1 MHRDIDRI
9 LITADQLADRVG
21 ALALEITKR
30 YQACEQPLVI
40 VTVLSGAVVFLA
52 DLIRQLPIRMRL
64 SLLSVSSYPGPTR
77 ESQGAKLRGTF
88 ELDCDLEGMP
98 VLIVDDILDSGGTL
112 KLVQRTIRSRGPQSM
127 ETAVLLR
134 KPGRAPADLKVE
146 YVGFDIP
153 DEFVVGYGL
162 DYDGQYRNLPHIAA
176 LKSAGYAGSST
187 APTATVSGEGGH
199 GVSYIDAE

>member
-64 SLLSVSSYPGPTR
+64 SLLSVSSYPGPTC
-77 ESQGAKLRGTF
+77 ESQGAKLRGAF

-134 KPGRAPADLKVE
+134 KTGRAPADVKVE

-153 DEFVVGYGL
+153 DGFVVGYGL

-176 LKSAGYAGSST
+176 LKSAGHAGSSA
-187 APTATVSGEGGH
+187 APTATASGEGGH
-199 GVSYIDAE
+199 GPPYIDAE

>member
-40 VTVLSGAVVFLA
+40 ITVLSGAVVFLA

-88 ELDCDLEGMP
+88 ELDCELEGMP

-112 KLVQRTIRSRGPQSM
+112 KLVQRTIRSRGPRSM

-176 LKSAGYAGSST
+176 LKSSGQAGSSA
-187 APTATVSGEGGH
+187 APTATASGEGGH
-199 GVSYIDAE
+199 SPPYIDAE

>member
-77 ESQGAKLRGTF
+77 ESQGAKLRGAF
-88 ELDCDLEGMP
+88 ELDCELEGMP

-176 LKSAGYAGSST
+176 LKPAGQAGSRA
-187 APTATVSGEGGH
+187 APTATASGEGGH
-199 GVSYIDAE
+199 GPPYIDAE